1 MQADYDLC
9 IIGGGINGAGIA
21 REAAGRGLSVL
32 LVEAQDLAQGTSSA
46 STKLIHGGLRYLE
59 FGEFRLVRESLIER
73 ENLLR
78 IAPHLVH
85 PMEFVMPWVPDLRPR
100 WMISLGLWLY
110 DHIGGKRSLMRSAS
124 FKLRDSLTG
133 EPLSDQYA
141 DAFKYSD
148 CWTDDSRLVALN
160 AMDAKKRG
168 AEILTRTAC
177 MRIQK
182 AAGENF
188 WHVRLCD
195 IASGD
200 EFQISARMIVNAGG
214 PWVRAIMDASGLARP
229 ETPRV
234 RLVKGSHIVV
244 PRLYNGDHAYL
255 LQQPDKRIVF
265 AIPYHD
271 AYTLIGTTDEPFT
284 GDAFKPV
291 ITDAEKTYLCNAA
304 NRFFRMQ
311 INHADIRWTYSGVRA
326 LFDNGAGDARTVTR
340 DFRLDLDTAH
350 GPPILSVFGGK
361 LTTYRALAERAVD
374 KITGDRK
381 NGGWT
386 AKAPL
391 PGGDIPGGDFRA
403 FTAKQVS
410 KYAFL
415 PADIVARYARSYG
428 TQMDVLLKGRSSLRA
443 MGRDFG
449 GGLYEAEVL
458 YLIEHE
464 FARSAE
470 DILWR
475 RSKLGLFG
483 EKKTAIALEAAM
495 PDYLKDLQAAS

>member
-85 PMEFVMPWVPDLRPR
+85 PMEFVMPWVQGLRPK

-110 DHIGGKRSLMRSAS
+110 DHIGGRRSLMRSAS

-182 AAGENF
+182 AGGENF

-229 ETPRV
+229 ETPHV
-234 RLVKGSHIVV
+234 HL
-244 PRLYNGDHAYL
+244 
-255 LQQPDKRIVF
+255 
-265 AIPYHD
+265 
-271 AYTLIGTTDEPFT
+271 
-284 GDAFKPV
+284 
-291 ITDAEKTYLCNAA
+291 
-304 NRFFRMQ
+304 
-311 INHADIRWTYSGVRA
+311 
-326 LFDNGAGDARTVTR
+326 
-340 DFRLDLDTAH
+340 
-350 GPPILSVFGGK
+350 
-361 LTTYRALAERAVD
+361 
-374 KITGDRK
+374 
-381 NGGWT
+381 
-386 AKAPL
+386 
-391 PGGDIPGGDFRA
+391 
-403 FTAKQVS
+403 
-410 KYAFL
+410 
-415 PADIVARYARSYG
+415 
-428 TQMDVLLKGRSSLRA
+428 
-443 MGRDFG
+443 
-449 GGLYEAEVL
+449 
-458 YLIEHE
+458 
-464 FARSAE
+464 
-470 DILWR
+470 
-475 RSKLGLFG
+475 
-483 EKKTAIALEAAM
+483 
-495 PDYLKDLQAAS
+495 